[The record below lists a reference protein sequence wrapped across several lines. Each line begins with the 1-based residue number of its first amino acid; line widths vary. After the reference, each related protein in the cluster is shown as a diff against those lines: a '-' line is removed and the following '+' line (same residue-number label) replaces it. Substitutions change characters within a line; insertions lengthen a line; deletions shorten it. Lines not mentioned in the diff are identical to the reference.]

1 MPNRI
6 TLVGLIN
13 NKRIKDYVKCFGN
26 ELCKVP
32 FGKVNF
38 SRKDA
43 DTLPFHFTLSAWN
56 ISLKQD
62 VLGLLDRIC
71 FNSLKISINDIKIM
85 YGSENS
91 YVLYFSIA
99 ENNDLKKLLEE
110 IYKILPTKKYNPNV
124 FQFHI
129 TIHIDK
135 DLTKIEYMKNKL
147 LRDFIPFDIQID
159 EYGLFEIYPA
169 KEIKRYSN
177 KEKVK
182 WNY

>member
-1 MPNRI
+1 
-6 TLVGLIN
+6 
-13 NKRIKDYVKCFGN
+13 
-26 ELCKVP
+26 
-32 FGKVNF
+32 
-38 SRKDA
+38 
-43 DTLPFHFTLSAWN
+43 
-56 ISLKQD
+56 
-62 VLGLLDRIC
+62 
-71 FNSLKISINDIKIM
+71 M